1 MTTQTPTQQITLY
14 YRQGS
19 SDKVYQVAIDPSG
32 TGFVVNFAFGRRGS
46 SLQTGT
52 KTPTPVDHEVA
63 TKIFDRLVKE
73 KTAKGYTVGE
83 AGTPYQHSS
92 NESRVSGLLPQL
104 LNPIDD
110 AQADRLIT
118 DDAWWAQEKFDGKR
132 ILIRKS
138 GDTVEGINRS
148 GLVVPIAQCIADA
161 VRGMLAAQSCI
172 LDGEDVGDVYIVFDA
187 LERDGQD
194 LRSKPYSQRY
204 AAAVDLADGCIDNF
218 VRYAPAATDPGAKQ
232 ALLHELRESRR
243 EGIVF
248 KRHDAPY
255 TVGRP
260 ASGGTQLK
268 LKFTATCSCIVAGAN
283 RSRRSVRL
291 DLMDWSGRRV
301 GVGNVTV
308 PANHD
313 IPSAGQIVE
322 VRYLYAY
329 RGGAL
334 YQPVYLGRR
343 DDVPQSEC
351 VISQLKL
358 KADGSGDGEA
368 G

>member
-32 TGFVVNFAFGRRGS
+32 TGFVVNFTFGRRGS

-52 KTPTPVDHEVA
+52 KTPTPVDFEA
-63 TKIFDRLVKE
+63 ASKIFDRLVKE
-73 KTAKGYTVGE
+73 KTAKGYTIGE
-83 AGTPYQHSS
+83 AGTPYQHSN

-104 LNPIDD
+104 LNPIDE
-110 AQADRLIT
+110 AQADQLIT

-138 GDTVEGINRS
+138 GDTVEGVNRK
-148 GLVVPIAQCIADA
+148 GLIVPVALCIANA
-161 VRGMLAAQSCI
+161 VRGMLAAQSCV

-194 LRSKPYSQRY
+194 LRSMPYSQRY
-204 AAAVDLADGCIDNF
+204 AAAVDLADSCIDNF
-218 VRYAPAATDPGAKQ
+218 VRYAPAAIDPGAKQ
-232 ALLHELRESRR
+232 ELLHQLRDHRR

-260 ASGGTQLK
+260 ARGGPQLK

-283 RSRRSVRL
+283 GSRRSVRL
-291 DLMDWSGRRV
+291 ELLDGSGRRV
-301 GVGNVTV
+301 GVGNATI
-308 PANHD
+308 PASHD
-313 IPSAGQIVE
+313 IPCAGQIVE
-322 VRYLYAY
+322 VQYLYAY
-329 RGGAL
+329 VGGAL
-334 YQPVYLGRR
+334 YQPVYHGRR
-343 DDVPQSEC
+343 DDLRQSDC
-351 VISQLKL
+351 VLSQLKF
-358 KADGSGDGEA
+358 KPDGADDGEA